1 MVPLKTYIYHITS
14 RITSLK
20 KNDFV
25 HVQYSLS
32 ENSSSLTCS
41 PFHRIFPTEFM
52 EAPEWDWHDAF
63 PQRLST
69 SSGVIR
75 NIIILASPG
84 TDLVDFKGAFVLASG
99 ETQLLKYKF

>member
-1 MVPLKTYIYHITS
+1 MT
-14 RITSLK
+14 
-20 KNDFV
+20 V

-32 ENSSSLTCS
+32 ENSSHLPDIYALCS
-41 PFHRIFPTEFM
+41 PFHKKFSYMNSRTEFM
-52 EAPEWDWHDAF
+52 GAPEWDWHDAF

-84 TDLVDFKGAFVLASG
+84 TDLVDFKGAFVLASR
-99 ETQLLKYKF
+99 ETQLLKYQVLEV